1 MFTVFDKI
9 LKKQNVTD
17 EDLTKISSFVMNQ
30 WLTGNRIGLQFASI
44 FNQYDD
50 IPIRQRIQVLQ
61 SLMPVGIKYIKYPK
75 KNKEK
80 DKYIDL
86 LMRHFNVRMD
96 IAKLYYQILSVDDLV
111 ELEEQYQTGGMKG
124 KK

>member
-9 LKKQNVTD
+9 LKKQTISDD
-17 EDLTKISSFVMNQ
+17 EILKISPYILNNYLSGDRV
-30 WLTGNRIGLQFASI
+30 GVQFANI
-44 FNQYDD
+44 FNQYDN

-61 SLMPVGIKYIKYPK
+61 GLMPVGIKYIKYPK
-75 KNKEK
+75 KTKEK

-86 LMRHFNVRMD
+86 LMKHFNVRMD
-96 IAKLYYQILSVDDLV
+96 VAKLYYDILTVDDLV
-111 ELEEQYQTGGMKG
+111 ELEEQYTIGGIKG